1 MKQKMR
7 ASPERVGVGM
17 EGKQSQVGT
26 TAVGNGE
33 WEKGVLPAP
42 VQGCQVG

>member
-1 MKQKMR
+1 MR

-17 EGKQSQVGT
+17 EGKQSQVET

-33 WEKGVLPAP
+33 WETGILPAA
-42 VQGCQVG
+42 VQVCQVG